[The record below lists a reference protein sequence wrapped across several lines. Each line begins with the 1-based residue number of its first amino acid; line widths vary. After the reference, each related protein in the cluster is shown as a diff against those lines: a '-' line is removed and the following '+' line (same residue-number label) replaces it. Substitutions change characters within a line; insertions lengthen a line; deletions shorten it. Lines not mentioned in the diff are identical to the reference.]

1 MGPLEGLK
9 VLDLSHVMAGPTCA
23 LMLAD
28 MGADVIKVEKL
39 PGGDDVRRSVPPKIG
54 DEAAS
59 FLMMNRNKRGIALD
73 LKKPGGK
80 SVLERLAPKV
90 DVLIENFSPGTME
103 KFGFGYERLK
113 TINPALIYCTLTGFG
128 RTGPYAQRRG
138 FDLVAQAM
146 SGIMSFTGEGPGR
159 PPVKC
164 GAPLTDIT
172 AGILAAM
179 GVLAAYTHR
188 LKTGQ
193 GQMVDTSLFEAGI
206 VHTYWQSAIAFA
218 TDVAP
223 VAMGSAHPL
232 SAPYQAFETADGWI
246 VVGGANQNNWLRLVE
261 ALAAPELQRDP
272 RFSENRDR
280 MMNLDALQETLTP
293 YFKKRSRAAWLAIF
307 DSKGLPCGPVNDVLD
322 MHADPQA
329 LARDMVI
336 SVDHATLGSVK
347 TLGLPVKFSDTPG
360 GVRRGAPL
368 LGQHTREVLSEYGF
382 SSEEIAGLIAEGAVV
397 QP

>member
-1 MGPLEGLK
+1 MGPLEGMK

-39 PGGDDVRRSVPPKIG
+39 PGGDDVRRQVPPRVG

-73 LKKPGGK
+73 LKKEAGRRA
-80 SVLERLAPKV
+80 LERLVPSV
-90 DVLIENFSPGTME
+90 DVLVENFSPGTME
-103 KFGFGYERLK
+103 RLGLGYDRLAA
-113 TINPALIYCTLTGFG
+113 INPALVYCSVTGFG
-128 RTGPYAQRRG
+128 RTGPYARRRG

-179 GVLAAYTHR
+179 GVLAAYANR
-188 LKTGQ
+188 LRTGR
-193 GQMVDTSLFEAGI
+193 GQVVDTSLFEAGI

-218 TDVAP
+218 TGVAP
-223 VAMGSAHPL
+223 GAMGSAHPL
-232 SAPYQAFETADGWI
+232 SAPYQAFATADGWL
-246 VVGGANQNNWLRLVE
+246 VVGGANQANWLRLVE
-261 ALAAPELQRDP
+261 ALEAPGLLDDP
-272 RFSENRDR
+272 RFAENRDR
-280 MMNLDALQETLTP
+280 IVNVAALE
-293 YFKKRSRAAWLAIF
+293 AALAPHFRRRGTADWLARLEAA
-307 DSKGLPCGPVNDVLD
+307 GVPCAPVNDVMQ

-329 LARDMVI
+329 VARGMVTEAG
-336 SVDHATLGSVK
+336 HATLGQVR
-347 TLGLPVKFSDTPG
+347 TIGTPVKFSRTPG

-368 LGQHTREVLSEYGF
+368 LGQHTREVLREFGF
-382 SSEEIAGLIAEGAVV
+382 AEAEIESLFEEGAASE
-397 QP
+397 P

>member
-1 MGPLEGLK
+1 MGPLAGMK

-39 PGGDDVRRSVPPKIG
+39 PGGDDVRRQVPPRIG

-59 FLMMNRNKRGIALD
+59 FMMMNRNKRGIALD
-73 LKKPGGK
+73 LKTAGGRR
-80 SVLERLAPKV
+80 VLERLVPRV
-90 DVLIENFSPGTME
+90 DALIENFSPGTME
-103 KFGFGYERLK
+103 KLGFGYERLRK
-113 TINPALIYCTLTGFG
+113 IHPGLIYCSVTGFG
-128 RTGPYAQRRG
+128 RSGPYAHRRG
-138 FDLVAQAM
+138 FDLMAQAM

-218 TDVAP
+218 TGVAP
-223 VAMGSAHPL
+223 GAMGSAHPL
-232 SAPYQAFETADGWI
+232 SAPYQAFETADGWM

-261 ALAAPELQRDP
+261 VLDAPELRDDP
-272 RFSENRDR
+272 RFAENRDR
-280 MMNLDALQETLTP
+280 ITHLPELQAALAP
-293 YFKKRSRAAWLAIF
+293 FFRKRPTAEWLAAF
-307 DSKGLPCGPVNDVLD
+307 DAIGLPSGPVNDVRQ
-322 MHADPQA
+322 MHDDPQA
-329 LARDMVI
+329 RARGMVTE
-336 SVDHATLGSVK
+336 VAHATLGPVQ
-347 TLGLPVKFSDTPG
+347 TIGLPVKFSDTPG
-360 GVRRGAPL
+360 GVRRAAPL
-368 LGQHTREVLSEYGF
+368 LGQHTREVLRECGF
-382 SSEEIAGLIAEGAVV
+382 VDTEIDGFLAEGAVA